1 MEGQNGGG
9 GAEEPKHSGFILE
22 VLLTDLPMDW
32 MGWER
37 KRGIE
42 DDVFVPEM
50 EEPGRGEYSEFC
62 LGEF

>member
-32 MGWER
+32 IGWER

-50 EEPGRGEYSEFC
+50 EEPG
-62 LGEF
+62 